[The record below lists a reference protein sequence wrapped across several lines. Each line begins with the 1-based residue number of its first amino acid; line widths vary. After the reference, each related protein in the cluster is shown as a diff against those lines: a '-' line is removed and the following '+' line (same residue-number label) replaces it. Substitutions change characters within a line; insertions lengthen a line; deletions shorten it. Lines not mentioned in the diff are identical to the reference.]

1 MSVLPKRY
9 CGAWNLAA
17 NLPFYT
23 PPAQLLREKV
33 ILVTGAGQGL
43 GKALALSLSAFGATV
58 VLHGRQIS
66 KLEVVYDEI
75 EDAGGPQPAIFP
87 LDLESA
93 TTRAFEAFAYAIKN
107 QLGRLDGIVHNA
119 ARLDAIAPLDLQ
131 TLDSMLA
138 ILRVNLAAPFALTKA
153 CLPLL
158 KAAEHASVIMTSAT
172 SGHAPQAL
180 WGSYAVSK
188 AGLEALVKIWAQEW
202 ESQPH
207 LRINAVIP
215 GPVHTPQRSKTH
227 PGEMK
232 TTLRKPD
239 DLMSAYLYLLGRDS
253 IGVSGQTFQL

>member
-1 MSVLPKRY
+1 MAASLPY
-9 CGAWNLAA
+9 YA
-17 NLPFYT
+17 
-23 PPAQLLREKV
+23 PPAQFLREKV

-58 VLHGRQIS
+58 ILHGRQVT

-75 EDAGGPQPAIFP
+75 EDGGGPQPAIFP

-93 TTRAFEAFAYAIKN
+93 TTRDYEAFAYAIKN

-119 ARLDAIAPLDLQ
+119 ARLDAIAPLHLQ
-131 TLDSMLA
+131 TLESMLA
-138 ILRVNLAAPFALTKA
+138 VLRINLAAPFALTKA

-158 KAAEHASVIMTSAT
+158 KTAQQASVIMTSAN

-202 ESQPH
+202 ESLPQ

-227 PGEMK
+227 PGEVK

-239 DLMSAYLYLLGRDS
+239 DLMSAYLYLLGGDS
-253 IGVSGQTFQL
+253 LGVSGQTFQL